1 MVEDYGVELGRFN
14 AMLARA
20 DRNLILRWR
29 VSRVL
34 RKAQTK
40 ARKYARD
47 RARTAEEAAKMARVD
62 AAAAAADQAEKAAVA
77 AAASGNA

>member
-29 VSRVL
+29 VRRVL

-62 AAAAAADQAEKAAVA
+62 AAAAADQAEKVAVA
-77 AAASGNA
+77 AAAAAENA